1 MTTPNYPYGEPNNNG
16 GNSNDPF
23 NANQGEPYGAPYG
36 ESFGPSS
43 GAQQSG
49 YQDPYGSGYTGGF
62 ENSPLNAP
70 KNTAAAWALGLG
82 IASIVTLVTVFGA
95 FLSPFLA
102 LAGVIVAIIALVK
115 AKNFVP
121 ANRRKGFAITG
132 LILSILTLILLAIGV
147 ILILVVFSSSGFS
160 ECATLT
166 DPAAQ
171 EQCIQELFA

>member
-1 MTTPNYPYGEPNNNG
+1 M
-16 GNSNDPF
+16 
-23 NANQGEPYGAPYG
+23 
-36 ESFGPSS
+36 
-43 GAQQSG
+43 
-49 YQDPYGSGYTGGF
+49 
-62 ENSPLNAP
+62 
-70 KNTAAAWALGLG
+70 
-82 IASIVTLVTVFGA
+82 TVFGA

-147 ILILVVFSSSGFS
+147 ILILVVFSSSGLS

>member
-23 NANQGEPYGAPYG
+23 NANQGEPYGAT
-36 ESFGPSS
+36 F

-49 YQDPYGSGYTGGF
+49 YQDPYGTGYTGGF

-82 IASIVTLVTVFGA
+82 IASVVSLVTMIGA

-102 LAGVIVAIIALVK
+102 LAGIIVAIIALVK

-132 LILSILTLILLAIGV
+132 LILSIVTLILLAIGV
-147 ILILVVFSSSGFS
+147 ILLIVVFSSSGLT